1 MIVSLPFP
9 FHRGFHLLGSALSV
23 GLLFVVIMR
32 RNRRQEG
39 IPGLYR
45 GIGAVMVA
53 SLPGSSLYFTTYEAT
68 KEFLVD
74 RRVRAGAG
82 DELNFLDHFAA
93 GMLAEIVWCV

>member
-1 MIVSLPFP
+1 MMWK
-9 FHRGFHLLGSALSV
+9 HR
-23 GLLFVVIMR
+23 R
-32 RNRRQEG
+32 REG
-39 IPGLYR
+39 VPGLYR

-74 RRVRAGAG
+74 RRVGTGAG
-82 DELNFLDHFAA
+82 DDLNFLDHFAA